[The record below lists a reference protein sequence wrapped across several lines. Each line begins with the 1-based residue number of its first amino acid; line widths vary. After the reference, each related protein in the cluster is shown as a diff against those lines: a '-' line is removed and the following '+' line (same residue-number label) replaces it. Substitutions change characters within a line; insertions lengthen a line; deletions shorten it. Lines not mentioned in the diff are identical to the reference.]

1 MRLHRLVAVSL
12 FVIVA
17 LPGSVVAA
25 PSQVTVSGHQLI
37 VRKRLA
43 DGTLAPA
50 ALYVIRGIVWSPASD
65 STNTSPSDPD
75 NAAVRRAE
83 FTKWVNVDAP
93 LLGTMNVNTVRLMI
107 DPGADATGTA
117 VLDALYAY
125 GIMVIMTVD
134 DAVNNLTRVDRIVRY
149 YKDHPAV
156 LMWSLGNE
164 WNINLYYGVAT
175 TVQDAAQRTQTA
187 ASLIKS
193 IDSGHPVATSYG
205 DIDIASSGRRLADTR
220 HYVNDVCSS
229 VDVWGL
235 NIYRGNSFGT
245 LFTEWASIA
254 SRPMFL
260 GELGTDAFRS
270 AGSTAVGS
278 VDATMQADWD
288 LPLWDEIVGNL
299 SATVPEAVA
308 LGGTVFEFNDEWW
321 KVPPAGSQESGGF
334 GGAHPDGFANE
345 EYFGVVDISRG
356 QRAVCAALTTAFDP
370 SYQPALTH
378 SYRVISRGALAAE
391 YPSQYGTAWVFQDGA
406 KLYSATGGGGGG
418 RGFNVAV
425 IDPGT
430 GTLWQPVQH
439 FDTWATRDTGSMLC
453 TMSTFIDSVPNG
465 MLLAMGVADEG
476 GLTQFPPNACQF
488 LSHGCLAGFLQRLAA
503 LGSQQISNYCYW
515 DSWVFAAVKGEGV
528 PRAEGRGSGVEVAA
542 RTTLPVPTRTLSVAL
557 VGNGTVRSVPAGV
570 DCSAACDTLQPL
582 GASIA
587 LHAVASSGWTFAT
600 WSDDCS
606 GAGVPC
612 SLTMTAARSATAT
625 FVSLPLAAPTS
636 LDARFAGAA
645 GAITWAAVPGATGY
659 EVARS
664 ADGSTFALIASTTS
678 PTLNDAAV
686 AAGHAYLYRV
696 RALSADG
703 TSSSWSVRDLMTAIS
718 FSDDPLVATS
728 TIVRAVHLTELRT
741 AVNAVRALA
750 GLPPATFT
758 DPSPAGGPIRAPHVT
773 ELRSALAAA
782 RSALGL
788 AALTFT
794 HDTLHARVTPV
805 SAIDFEE
812 LRSGVR

>member
-1 MRLHRLVAVSL
+1 MNFCAGFH
-12 FVIVA
+12 
-17 LPGSVVAA
+17 
-25 PSQVTVSGHQLI
+25 
-37 VRKRLA
+37 
-43 DGTLAPA
+43 
-50 ALYVIRGIVWSPASD
+50 
-65 STNTSPSDPD
+65 ST
-75 NAAVRRAE
+75 
-83 FTKWVNVDAP
+83 
-93 LLGTMNVNTVRLMI
+93 
-107 DPGADATGTA
+107 
-117 VLDALYAY
+117 
-125 GIMVIMTVD
+125 
-134 DAVNNLTRVDRIVRY
+134 
-149 YKDHPAV
+149 
-156 LMWSLGNE
+156 
-164 WNINLYYGVAT
+164 
-175 TVQDAAQRTQTA
+175 
-187 ASLIKS
+187 
-193 IDSGHPVATSYG
+193 
-205 DIDIASSGRRLADTR
+205 
-220 HYVNDVCSS
+220 
-229 VDVWGL
+229 
-235 NIYRGNSFGT
+235 
-245 LFTEWASIA
+245 
-254 SRPMFL
+254 
-260 GELGTDAFRS
+260 
-270 AGSTAVGS
+270 
-278 VDATMQADWD
+278 
-288 LPLWDEIVGNL
+288 
-299 SATVPEAVA
+299 
-308 LGGTVFEFNDEWW
+308 
-321 KVPPAGSQESGGF
+321 
-334 GGAHPDGFANE
+334 
-345 EYFGVVDISRG
+345 
-356 QRAVCAALTTAFDP
+356 
-370 SYQPALTH
+370 
-378 SYRVISRGALAAE
+378 
-391 YPSQYGTAWVFQDGA
+391 
-406 KLYSATGGGGGG
+406 
-418 RGFNVAV
+418 
-425 IDPGT
+425 
-430 GTLWQPVQH
+430 
-439 FDTWATRDTGSMLC
+439 
-453 TMSTFIDSVPNG
+453 PNG
-465 MLLAMGVADEG
+465 GLES
-476 GLTQFPPNACQF
+476 LTQFPPNACQF

-703 TSSSWSVRDLMTAIS
+703 TSSRDLMTAIS